1 MNQEQQ
7 KILSER
13 LLTAEQGVLG
23 SMLIDGEA
31 IGPMLAAV
39 RPEDFQRPENRNIFQ
54 AFRELYG
61 QGKACDPILV
71 NEYMGGSYRQYLA
84 DLMELTP
91 TAANA
96 EEYARVLR
104 ESSRLWRL
112 RTIGDKLAQAEDLE
126 ACRKLADQAGLLL
139 CDRSEVRKTDMKQG
153 LKEFFLRHG
162 GGQQKEF
169 IRWGISWLDER
180 LHIGGGDMVVIG
192 GQASSGKTA
201 FALQLAFHIARQKR
215 VGFFSYETGNEKLI
229 DRTVACQTLV
239 SYEKVMT
246 DKLEREDMQQIY
258 EMRRELEE
266 PDMEYLETNGWTV
279 SDIGAYAMARRY
291 DVIVVDYLQKIAVT
305 SQGRYLGDYERV
317 SRVSSDLQQL
327 GRQTGRIIIAL
338 SQLSRP
344 GKDGLG
350 PTMSSLRSSGQIE
363 QDADVVLLLYRE
375 NEQDTESRR
384 KLVIAKNKDGRANEG
399 TLLEFDGDNQRFRRS
414 VSWTRR
420 SGCGRKKSRRRPP
433 SSGPWRGMDLR
444 RLMKRRERI
453 YIHENR

>member
-1 MNQEQQ
+1 M
-7 KILSER
+7 SER

-414 VSWTRR
+414 VSWTPPERM
-420 SGCGRKKSRRRPP
+420 RKKKEPAQTSVFRPVAGD
-433 SSGPWRGMDLR
+433 GPTPFDE
-444 RLMKRRERI
+444 KT
-453 YIHENR
+453 

>member
-375 NEQDTESRR
+375 NEQDAESRR

-414 VSWTRR
+414 VSWTPPERM
-420 SGCGRKKSRRRPP
+420 RKKKEPAQTSVFRPVAGD
-433 SSGPWRGMDLR
+433 GPTPFDE
-444 RLMKRRERI
+444 KT
-453 YIHENR
+453 

>member
-126 ACRKLADQAGLLL
+126 SCRKLADQAGLLL

-350 PTMSSLRSSGQIE
+350 PTMASLRSSGQIE

-375 NEQDTESRR
+375 NEQDAESRR

-414 VSWTRR
+414 VSWTPPERM
-420 SGCGRKKSRRRPP
+420 RKKKEPAQTSVFRPVAGD
-433 SSGPWRGMDLR
+433 GPTPFDE
-444 RLMKRRERI
+444 KT
-453 YIHENR
+453 

>member
-61 QGKACDPILV
+61 QGKACDPILI

-96 EEYARVLR
+96 EEYTRVLR

-414 VSWTRR
+414 VSWTPPERM
-420 SGCGRKKSRRRPP
+420 RKKKEPAQTSVFRPVAGD
-433 SSGPWRGMDLR
+433 GPTPFDE
-444 RLMKRRERI
+444 KT
-453 YIHENR
+453 

>member
-375 NEQDTESRR
+375 NEQDAESRR

-414 VSWTRR
+414 VSWTPPERM
-420 SGCGRKKSRRRPP
+420 RKKKEPAQTSIFRPVAER
-433 SSGPWRGMDLR
+433 GPTPFDE
-444 RLMKRRERI
+444 KT
-453 YIHENR
+453 

>member
-350 PTMSSLRSSGQIE
+350 PTMASLRSSGQIE

-414 VSWTRR
+414 VSWTPPEQT
-420 SGCGRKKSRRRPP
+420 RKKKEPAQTSVFRPVAGD
-433 SSGPWRGMDLR
+433 GPTPFDE
-444 RLMKRRERI
+444 KT
-453 YIHENR
+453 

>member
-246 DKLEREDMQQIY
+246 DKREREDMQQIY

-414 VSWTRR
+414 GSWTPPERM
-420 SGCGRKKSRRRPP
+420 RKKKEPAQTSVFRPVAGD
-433 SSGPWRGMDLR
+433 GPTPFDE
-444 RLMKRRERI
+444 KT
-453 YIHENR
+453 

>member
-126 ACRKLADQAGLLL
+126 ACRQLADQAGLLL

-350 PTMSSLRSSGQIE
+350 PTMASLRSSGQIE

-414 VSWTRR
+414 VSWTPPERM
-420 SGCGRKKSRRRPP
+420 RKKKEPAQTSVFRPVAGD
-433 SSGPWRGMDLR
+433 GPTPFDE
-444 RLMKRRERI
+444 KT
-453 YIHENR
+453 

>member
-350 PTMSSLRSSGQIE
+350 PTMASLRSSGQIE

-414 VSWTRR
+414 VSWTPPERM
-420 SGCGRKKSRRRPP
+420 RKKKEPAQTSVFRPVAGD
-433 SSGPWRGMDLR
+433 GPTPFDE
-444 RLMKRRERI
+444 KT
-453 YIHENR
+453 

>member
-414 VSWTRR
+414 VSWTPPERM
-420 SGCGRKKSRRRPP
+420 RKKKEPAQTSVFRPVAGD
-433 SSGPWRGMDLR
+433 GPTPFDE
-444 RLMKRRERI
+444 KT
-453 YIHENR
+453 

>member
-266 PDMEYLETNGWTV
+266 PDMEYLEANGWTV

-350 PTMSSLRSSGQIE
+350 PTMASLRSSGQIE

-414 VSWTRR
+414 VSWTPPERM
-420 SGCGRKKSRRRPP
+420 RKKKEPAQTSVFRPVAGD
-433 SSGPWRGMDLR
+433 GPTPFDE
-444 RLMKRRERI
+444 KT
-453 YIHENR
+453 

>member
-1 MNQEQQ
+1 MNQEQH

-350 PTMSSLRSSGQIE
+350 PTMASLRSSGQIE

-414 VSWTRR
+414 VSWTPPERM
-420 SGCGRKKSRRRPP
+420 RKKKEPAQTSVFRPVAGD
-433 SSGPWRGMDLR
+433 GPTPFDE
-444 RLMKRRERI
+444 KT
-453 YIHENR
+453 

>member
-126 ACRKLADQAGLLL
+126 ACRKLSEQAGLLL

-344 GKDGLG
+344 GKDGREFAVRHRGLPAGGGILLPGRGGEDGAADLPGAGGGGGREGHPSGFLRFLFVRGRRYEKRGVYASDAGRGKGAVLG
-350 PTMSSLRSSGQIE
+350 LPPVS
-363 QDADVVLLLYRE
+363 
-375 NEQDTESRR
+375 
-384 KLVIAKNKDGRANEG
+384 
-399 TLLEFDGDNQRFRRS
+399 QR
-414 VSWTRR
+414 
-420 SGCGRKKSRRRPP
+420 
-433 SSGPWRGMDLR
+433 
-444 RLMKRRERI
+444 
-453 YIHENR
+453 